1 MEKMA
6 VSVADKR
13 KAKSVKALET
23 IINSEQSTPTAVI
36 QATRA
41 LAQIDAKHVEKQAK
55 PLETMT
61 RAEIQSELRRVQALI
76 D

>member
-1 MEKMA
+1 MA

-13 KAKSVKALET
+13 KAKSIKALET

-41 LAQIDAKHVEKQAK
+41 IAQIDAKHVEKQAK

-61 RAEIQSELRRVQALI
+61 RAEIQSELRRMQALI
-76 D
+76 T

>member
-1 MEKMA
+1 MA

-13 KAKSVKALET
+13 KAASIKALET
-23 IINSEQSTPTAVI
+23 IIKDEKSTPTAVI

-41 LAQIDAKHVEKQAK
+41 IAQIDAKHVEKQAK

-61 RAEIQSELRRVQALI
+61 RTEIQSELRRMQALCT
-76 D
+76 

>member
-1 MEKMA
+1 MA

-13 KAKSVKALET
+13 KAKSIKALET

-41 LAQIDAKHVEKQAK
+41 IAQIDAKHVEKQAK